1 MGDDRNLGL
10 FPLDLVLL
18 PGETVPLHLFEPR
31 YRQLYADTVLDDVP
45 FVLVRE
51 TASGRAA
58 VGCTAAFEALLRRHA
73 DGRLDVMARG
83 GEPVELVEEMAEVEA
98 RLYRSAVV
106 RTLADLDDAPPPDR
120 RAEILARYRD
130 LAGPA
135 VTLPDTPD
143 VPLSY
148 ALAATLTLDADAK
161 QALLVERSE
170 TVRMEMLADA
180 FEAAAERTR
189 FAVEAGRRART
200 NGRVAHP

>member
-1 MGDDRNLGL
+1 MGNDRNLGL

-51 TASGRAA
+51 TAAGRAH
-58 VGCTAAFEALLRRHA
+58 VGCTARFETLLRRHA
-73 DGRLDVMARG
+73 DGRLDVVVRG
-83 GEPVELVEEMAEVEA
+83 GDPVELV
-98 RLYRSAVV
+98 RDTDGSLYLSAVV
-106 RTLADLDDAPPPDR
+106 RTLVDLDDAPPPDR
-120 RAEILARYRD
+120 RAEIIARYRE

-135 VTLPDTPD
+135 VAVPDAPD

-148 ALAATLTLDADAK
+148 TLAATLTLDADAK
-161 QALLVERSE
+161 QALLTERSE
-170 TVRMEMLADA
+170 TLRMEMLADA
-180 FEAAAERTR
+180 FEAAADRTR

-200 NGRVAHP
+200 NGKVAHP